1 MQSLIESAANEAIYN
16 LYMYLAGK
24 IVHISHEPLYLA
36 ADRLADALSSHS
48 EVKRRDISRLE
59 ILQNAIKSNPTLAN
73 SVISNLTLSHQ
84 GLNAGV
90 FTRSDKSV
98 SVVFMGTGS
107 GEWIDNGEGLSG
119 IPEEN
124 IYLAFKKD
132 GNSVQISV
140 KNDYASTQQVEALNW
155 FRRIYLKNAWSPQTK
170 ITLSGHSK
178 GGNKAQFVA
187 MHSPSVKSCFSFNG
201 QGFSPEAIVSLK
213 RQFYADFD
221 ARRSHIYGFCANN
234 DYVSALGMR
243 LIKEDNIF
251 YLKPRAGIHF
261 MEAIL
266 EKNGALRPFAGK
278 GKLFSYI
285 ETVSEDLMRM
295 NPSVRQLATLGVMN
309 VCQKY
314 LGSGTPVNGDSVS
327 AEITIAG
334 IGIAISQLLRQLG
347 NSMEG

>member
-1 MQSLIESAANEAIYN
+1 MYSISARANTEAIYN
-16 LYMYLAGK
+16 LYMYLASR
-24 IVHISHEPLYLA
+24 IVPQEQEPMHLA
-36 ADRLADALSSHS
+36 VDRLEASIKNS
-48 EVKRRDISRLE
+48 EKKRDISRLQ
-59 ILQNAIKSNPTLAN
+59 ILKNAISSSPLLAN
-73 SVISNLTLSHQ
+73 SVISKLVLSAQ

-90 FTRSDKSV
+90 FIRPDKSV
-98 SVVFMGTGS
+98 SVVFMGTGG

-124 IYLAFKKD
+124 TYLTFKKD
-132 GNSVQISV
+132 GKSVQISV

-155 FRRIYLKNAWSPQTK
+155 FRRICARSEWTPNTK

-178 GGNKAQFVA
+178 GGNKAQFIA
-187 MHSPSVKSCFSFNG
+187 MHSPFVKSCFSFNG
-201 QGFSPEAIVSLK
+201 QGFSPEAIASLK

-221 ARRSHIYGFCANN
+221 ARRSRIYGFCASN
-234 DYVSALGMR
+234 DYVSALGER

-266 EKNGALRPFAGK
+266 EKSGGLRPFADK

-285 ETVSEDLMRM
+285 ETISEDLMRM
-295 NPSVRQLATLGVMN
+295 NPSIRQLATLGVMN

-314 LGSGTPVNGDSVS
+314 LGSGTPVGGDSVS
-327 AEITIAG
+327 AEVTIAG
-334 IGIAISQLLRQLG
+334 LGIAISQLLRQLG